1 MGCVTGSADERDTA
15 RPHRTRRAIYY
26 SPLVGGL
33 MLHWFYEWLGE
44 AFVAIPLFII
54 SIVSEICE
62 WIAWS
67 KLRRG
72 PPASPVRRRAELTSL
87 GAGTASISLGIL
99 ILLIPAIPWVVR
111 GAEWVIDL
119 WIYIGMG
126 VSGLV
131 LLTSLFSRHWIR
143 VSGIIVGV
151 IMSALWWE
159 MWELWL
165 FAQAYSG

>member
-1 MGCVTGSADERDTA
+1 MFQW
-15 RPHRTRRAIYY
+15 
-26 SPLVGGL
+26 L
-33 MLHWFYEWLGE
+33 YEWLGE

-54 SIVSEICE
+54 SIVSEIWE

-67 KLRRG
+67 KLRRETLT
-72 PPASPVRRRAELTSL
+72 SPVRRGAELTSL
-87 GAGTASISLGIL
+87 GAGTSSISLGIL

-111 GAEWVIDL
+111 GATWVIDL
-119 WIYIGMG
+119 WIYIGMS

-143 VSGIIVGV
+143 VPGIIVGM

-159 MWELWL
+159 IWESWL
-165 FAQAYSG
+165 FAQAYNG